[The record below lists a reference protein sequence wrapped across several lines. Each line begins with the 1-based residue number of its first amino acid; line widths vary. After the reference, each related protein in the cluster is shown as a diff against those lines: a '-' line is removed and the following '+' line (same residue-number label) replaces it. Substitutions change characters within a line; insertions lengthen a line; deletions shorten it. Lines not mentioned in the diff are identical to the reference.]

1 MVSFGNAKGTHLD
14 PRKRDVLPYLPF
26 ISDALLQ
33 KRNEMQD
40 ASPQIEIRP
49 QASLVDEPVHIR
61 VTGFP
66 AEHPVLL
73 RAQLPTR
80 FGSLESFALLQT
92 DGTGCI
98 DVARALPLRGTYA
111 MADPMGLFWSMT
123 RVESTSDNLHES
135 SNRIHPAS

>member
-1 MVSFGNAKGTHLD
+1 
-14 PRKRDVLPYLPF
+14 
-26 ISDALLQ
+26 
-33 KRNEMQD
+33 MQD